1 MSRIQSVSNSVGVTD
16 RSSLLEVKVVVVV
29 LGVVR
34 NVVVV
39 WVLEV
44 RMCHSVVGIN
54 IHCVH
59 DLYCFSNLTCRSI
72 TTKQSLGYH
81 AIIYML
87 VGKYL
92 FHMF

>member
-1 MSRIQSVSNSVGVTD
+1 MSRIQSVSRVGVTD

-44 RMCHSVVGIN
+44 RMCHSIVGIN
-54 IHCVH
+54 IHHGC
-59 DLYCFSNLTCRSI
+59 DS
-72 TTKQSLGYH
+72 
-81 AIIYML
+81 
-87 VGKYL
+87 
-92 FHMF
+92 